1 MRLGNQQQNAFGEL
15 NMYTSNFINKN
26 YNSIVSYCSFLCS
39 SFLVQQCMAG
49 ISSTFSQHIN
59 IEKLKVIDKSKD
71 HKLALL

>member
-26 YNSIVSYCSFLCS
+26 YNSIVTIVFYVHPSCYNSAW
-39 SFLVQQCMAG
+39 QE
-49 ISSTFSQHIN
+49 FSQTLPNTLILRSSRLQIN
-59 IEKLKVIDKSKD
+59 LKD

>member
-26 YNSIVSYCSFLCS
+26 YNSIVSYCSFLYS
-39 SFLVQQCMAG
+39 SFLVQQCMAR
-49 ISSTFSQHIN
+49 IFSTFSQHIN